1 MNREPLVLPRSED
14 SDREAVVRI
23 FEWDPK
29 YLDALRKALD
39 AETTGPSEDGDD
51 EHGSGFCEE
60 EEDCLYCQMARS
72 LDALEER
79 HQ

>member
-29 YLDALRKALD
+29 YLAALRRALD
-39 AETTGPSEDGDD
+39 AVTMKYKVEKIAAAAGPSEDGDD
-51 EHGSGFCEE
+51 EHGS
-60 EEDCLYCQMARS
+60 
-72 LDALEER
+72 EER